1 MQPSQVCTYH
11 AVFFIGD
18 PLSLIHG
25 SAGIVELSMAMA
37 ISVHK
42 LSYVFVSQRILG
54 VGDSL

>member
-25 SAGIVELSMAMA
+25 STGIVELSVAMA
-37 ISVHK
+37 VSVHK
-42 LSYVFVSQRILG
+42 LSYVFISQRILG